1 MKRILFGILATLL
14 TVNILNAVELLP
26 TQELLASYLERD
38 SELKNLTLE
47 LQKSKLNN
55 ELTQIDK
62 GFNIKLSSGDM
73 TFTFGDDS
81 SFEVYPSINASLPQ
95 YNNLALNVKGQMSVQ
110 DGKTSFDSAS
120 ATVSVDILSSNKAER
135 ELSLLKSERAVL
147 EAQRNLTA
155 KAVEKEKTFYKSI
168 SSLLSSILNIVS
180 KKNSLNDEYIE
191 FEKIKLQGY
200 SKASSAYVK
209 EEMKVLTLEHEL
221 EAAIHSLIT
230 DYKFFYF
237 DCGHEIEI
245 PEETDFTQLIPQDIP
260 LVEAIDINNY
270 KAESFKQIESNLWN
284 QKINQMSRD
293 ADKAFTL
300 SANGGYTYKN
310 SRTGNAN
317 TVNAGLAAAYQ
328 GIGLDA
334 GVNVPVGGGAGGSQ
348 ASPSLSLGV
357 TYTPNTFKKNKIND
371 QLTEI
376 SIEQEQMKVDSAY
389 TEYEAS
395 VREMKIQLEDIKW
408 AQETNNKNY
417 QMYADVEKEM
427 LDYYKRG
434 FISEGDYVS
443 ATINTIQSKV
453 KDLINRIDLIVYN
466 DDIKAKFVE

>member
-1 MKRILFGILATLL
+1 MKRIILGALAAFL
-14 TVNILNAVELLP
+14 TINILNAVELVP

-55 ELTQIDK
+55 ELTQIEK
-62 GFNIKLSSGDM
+62 GFSLKLSSGDM

-81 SFEVYPSINASLPQ
+81 SFKVYPGLNASLPQ
-95 YNNLALNVKGQMSVQ
+95 YNNLALNVNGQMSLA

-120 ATVSVDILSSNKAER
+120 ATVSVDILSSNKTER
-135 ELSLLKSERAVL
+135 EISLLKSQRAVL
-147 EAQRNLTA
+147 EAERALTS

-168 SSLLSSILNIVS
+168 SSILSSILNIVS

-200 SKASSAYVK
+200 SKTSSSYIK
-209 EEMKVLTLEHEL
+209 EEMKVLTQEHEL

-237 DCGHEIEI
+237 DCGYKIEI
-245 PEETDFTQLIPQDIP
+245 PQDTDFTQLIPQDIP
-260 LVEAIDINNY
+260 LVEAVDINNY
-270 KAESFKQIESNLWN
+270 KAENYKQIESNLWK

-293 ADKAFTL
+293 AAKDFTL

-310 SRTGNAN
+310 VETANAN

-334 GVNVPVGGGAGGSQ
+334 GVHVPVGGGSGGG
-348 ASPSLSLGV
+348 AAPSLSLGI
-357 TYTPNTFKKNKIND
+357 TYTPNTFKKNKINRE
-371 QLTEI
+371 LTEI
-376 SIEQEQMKVDSAY
+376 SIEQEEMEVDSAY
-389 TEYEAS
+389 TDYEETL
-395 VREMKIQLEDIKW
+395 RQMKIQLEDIKW
-408 AQETNNKNY
+408 AEETNNKNY
-417 QMYADVEKEM
+417 KMYADVEKEM

-434 FISEGDYVS
+434 FISERDYVS
-443 ATINTIQSKV
+443 ASINTIQSKV
-453 KDLINRIDLIVYN
+453 KGLINRIDLIVYN
-466 DDIKAKFVE
+466 DDVKAKFVE

>member
-1 MKRILFGILATLL
+1 MKRKMLCALVAFL
-14 TVNILNAVELLP
+14 TVNILNAVELVP

-38 SELKNLTLE
+38 SELKNLALE

-62 GFNIKLSSGDM
+62 GFYLKLSSGDM

-81 SFEVYPSINASLPQ
+81 SFKVYPGVTATLPQ
-95 YNNLALNVKGQMSVQ
+95 YNNLGLNLNGQMSVQ
-110 DGKTSFDSAS
+110 DGQASFDSAS
-120 ATVSVDILSSNKAER
+120 AKVSVDILSSNKTER
-135 ELSLLKSERAVL
+135 EISLLKSQRAVL
-147 EAQRNLTA
+147 EAERALTS
-155 KAVEKEKTFYKSI
+155 KALEKEKTFYKNI

-200 SKASSAYVK
+200 SKTSSAYIK
-209 EEMKVLTLEHEL
+209 EEMKVMNLEHEL
-221 EAAIHSLIT
+221 EAAIHSLVT

-237 DCGHEIEI
+237 DCGYEIEI
-245 PEETDFTQLIPQDIP
+245 PEDTDFTQLIPDDIP
-260 LVEAIDINNY
+260 VVEAVDINNY
-270 KAESFKQIESNLWN
+270 TAENFKQIESNLWT

-293 ADKAFTL
+293 ANKDFTL

-310 SRTGNAN
+310 SITGNSN
-317 TVNAGLAAAYQ
+317 TV
-328 GIGLDA
+328 DA
-334 GVNVPVGGGAGGSQ
+334 GVTAAYGGIGVDAGVHVPVSAGDGGAV
-348 ASPSLSLGV
+348 SPSVSLGI

-389 TEYEAS
+389 TDYEEA
-395 VREMKIQLEDIKW
+395 VREKKIQLEDIKW
-408 AQETNNKNY
+408 SEETNNKNY
-417 QMYADVEKEM
+417 KMYADVEKEM

-434 FISEGDYVS
+434 FISERDYVS

-453 KDLINRIDLIVYN
+453 KGLINRIDLIVYN
-466 DDIKAKFVE
+466 DEVKTMFVE